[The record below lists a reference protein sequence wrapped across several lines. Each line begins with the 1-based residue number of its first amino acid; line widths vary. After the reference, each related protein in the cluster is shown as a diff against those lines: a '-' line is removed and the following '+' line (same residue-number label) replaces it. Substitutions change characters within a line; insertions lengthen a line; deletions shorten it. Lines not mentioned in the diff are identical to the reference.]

1 MAYLDNSRDW
11 GSRLAPSLAE
21 LESLARL
28 NFSRLPEK
36 LRRLSR
42 DVALCVT
49 DFPEDSLMEDM
60 GLDSP
65 FELLSL
71 FEGPGPG
78 SRFSLAAEQQAGSRV
93 LLFRRPILDYWA
105 ENEETLDEILG
116 YLLLQELGRPFGLS
130 DEDME
135 AMTNAA

>member
-1 MAYLDNSRDW
+1 MAYLDNSGDW
-11 GSRLAPSLAE
+11 GNRLAPTLAE

-28 NFSRLPEK
+28 SFSHLPEK
-36 LRRLSR
+36 LRLLCR
-42 DVALCVT
+42 DVELCVA

-60 GLDSP
+60 GLESP

-71 FEGPGPG
+71 FEGPGLG
-78 SRFSLAAEQQAGSRV
+78 SRFSLAVKQQPASRV

-105 ENEETLDEILG
+105 ENEETLDEILV

-130 DEDME
+130 DEDM
-135 AMTNAA
+135 AALTDAA

>member
-1 MAYLDNSRDW
+1 MAYLDNSGDW
-11 GSRLAPSLAE
+11 GNRLAPTLAE

-28 NFSRLPEK
+28 SFSHLPEK
-36 LRRLSR
+36 LRRFSR
-42 DVALCVT
+42 NIELCVA

-60 GLDSP
+60 GLESP

-78 SRFSLAAEQQAGSRV
+78 SRFSLAAGQQPASRV

-105 ENEETLDEILG
+105 ENEETLDEILV

-130 DEDME
+130 DEDM
-135 AMTNAA
+135 AALTDAA